1 MTTNQISNER
11 ISSVDIV
18 RGIVMVI
25 MTIDHVRDLTGNGFV
40 TTQPLNLHTTT
51 TALFFTRWITHLCAP
66 TFVFLSGT
74 SACLSIKSN
83 TNINEARNFLLKRGL
98 WLVIVN
104 FTINNF
110 AIFFDIHFGVLFSQ
124 VIAAIGFGLIGVAL
138 LLKLPI
144 KAILAIGI
152 LIVFSHD
159 LFIGMSF
166 AKGSW
171 PEMVWTLFMK
181 AGFFPLSPDRGLLMS
196 YPIIPWLGIMLAG
209 FSFGKLFGLP
219 AEKRKQVF
227 LKIGLGVIALFVVI
241 RALNFY
247 GDPSPWSVQKT
258 KWFTVL
264 SFINTNK
271 YPPSLLFTL
280 MTLGISITL
289 LSFFEGVKNKIT
301 NFFSVYGKVPLFY
314 WLLHWFIIHFVA
326 MAVFFSQGYHWSDL
340 QFHGTSMGHPQN
352 GGGLSLRGLYIAW
365 ACVVIILY
373 PVTKWYA
380 NYKSA
385 HREKEWLKYL

>member
-124 VIAAIGFGLIGVAL
+124 VIAAIGFGLIG
-138 LLKLPI
+138 
-144 KAILAIGI
+144 
-152 LIVFSHD
+152 
-159 LFIGMSF
+159 
-166 AKGSW
+166 
-171 PEMVWTLFMK
+171 
-181 AGFFPLSPDRGLLMS
+181 
-196 YPIIPWLGIMLAG
+196 
-209 FSFGKLFGLP
+209 
-219 AEKRKQVF
+219 
-227 LKIGLGVIALFVVI
+227 
-241 RALNFY
+241 
-247 GDPSPWSVQKT
+247 
-258 KWFTVL
+258 
-264 SFINTNK
+264 
-271 YPPSLLFTL
+271 
-280 MTLGISITL
+280 
-289 LSFFEGVKNKIT
+289 
-301 NFFSVYGKVPLFY
+301 
-314 WLLHWFIIHFVA
+314 
-326 MAVFFSQGYHWSDL
+326 
-340 QFHGTSMGHPQN
+340 
-352 GGGLSLRGLYIAW
+352 
-365 ACVVIILY
+365 
-373 PVTKWYA
+373 
-380 NYKSA
+380 
-385 HREKEWLKYL
+385 